1 MEKDIPMLASSV
13 TDNGEAV
20 PDGGIRT
27 LMEEVL
33 TGDSLLLLDM
43 MKLMIKL
50 LLYYLLG
57 RQPQILFEPSIFS
70 ENDPLP
76 HVKKEKFWA
85 ERR

>member
-1 MEKDIPMLASSV
+1 MLASSV

-50 LLYYLLG
+50 LL
-57 RQPQILFEPSIFS
+57 
-70 ENDPLP
+70 
-76 HVKKEKFWA
+76 
-85 ERR
+85 